1 MQCSRIGTATSL
13 NLDIPRFKFREPRRN
28 LPLHISRKNTER
40 DFTIAFARA
49 YLSQIKSIHRRTTR
63 TQIDFARE
71 VPMNGLGIADFVVVS
86 WNPNKLI
93 DENPVSNVTEFS
105 KTALPVIRAFELKIS
120 NWRRALM
127 QAHRYKYF
135 ADTSIVVLPLKI
147 LKIASNYLKTFK
159 SINVGLWGFDPRNNQ
174 IITLYTPRPAQP
186 LMPKYKP
193 RAIELVS
200 KASKSQHFS

>member
-1 MQCSRIGTATSL
+1 MQFSTAKEATVKL
-13 NLDIPRFKFREPRRN
+13 NIPKVQFWEPRKN
-28 LPLHISRKNTER
+28 LLNKSSRRNTER

-49 YLSQIKSIHRRTTR
+49 YISQIKSLHRRTAR

-93 DENPVSNVTEFS
+93 DENSVSNVTDFS
-105 KTALPVIRAFELKIS
+105 KTALPVIRAFELKMS

-135 ADTSIVVLPLKI
+135 ADVSIVVLPHDKM
-147 LKIASNYLKTFK
+147 KIASSYLSTFK
-159 SINVGLWGFDPRNNQ
+159 SVKVGLWGFNPRNNR
-174 IITLYTPRPAQP
+174 IITRYTPRLAKP
-186 LMPKYKP
+186 LAPQYKP

-200 KASKSQHFS
+200 KASKSQHIV